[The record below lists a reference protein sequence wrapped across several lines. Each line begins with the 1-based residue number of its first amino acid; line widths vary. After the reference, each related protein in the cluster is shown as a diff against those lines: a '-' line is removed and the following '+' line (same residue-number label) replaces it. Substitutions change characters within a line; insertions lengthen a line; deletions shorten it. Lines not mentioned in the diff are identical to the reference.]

1 MHTKKAKASKNKTNV
16 QANPSNLIVNKSYK
30 KMAKQNLYK
39 S

>member
-30 KMAKQNLYK
+30 KNGKAK
-39 S
+39 SV